1 MPVIGS
7 NQEIIKEYLGPDEIG
22 TIFLGNTLVQGV
34 EEPGTIPLQSDLIFN
49 VDANDI
55 NSYPGS
61 GSTWFNT
68 ATNGASTNLLFTG
81 SVSFNTGEF
90 NKTNYFQFDTAS
102 YWSTSNIAATVN
114 NRTLCAWIWADD
126 TSNNEW
132 LNYGRGT
139 GATDLGN
146 SRLQTNSNVATFAAS
161 NFAPQPTGSVSSGAW
176 FNLIGVGIEGGI
188 NDTASLY
195 INGVLAETVTGE
207 ILSQRQN
214 RAVWAPNLQGR
225 IALMSIY
232 DVAFDAATALNYFKN
247 TRVLFT

>member
-7 NQEIIKEYLGPDEIG
+7 NQELTTEYLGTQEIG
-22 TIFLGNTLVQGV
+22 TFYFGGNLIQGV
-34 EEPGTIPLQSDLIFN
+34 EGPGTIPSQSALIFN

-81 SVSFNTGEF
+81 SVDFYQGNF
-90 NKTNYFQFDTAS
+90 NKTNYFQFDSAS
-102 YWSTSNIAATVN
+102 YWSTDNITATVN
-114 NRTLCAWIWADD
+114 NRTLCAWVWADD

-139 GATDLGN
+139 GTADVGN
-146 SRLQTNSNVATFAAS
+146 SKLVTDNNIAAFWPS
-161 NFAPQPTGSVSSGAW
+161 NFAPRPTGSVSSGAW
-176 FNLIGVGIEGGI
+176 FNLIGVGIEGGV
-188 NDTASLY
+188 NDTSLLY
-195 INGVLAETVTGE
+195 INGELSDTVVGE
-207 ILSQRQN
+207 NLSTRQN
-214 RAVWAPNLQGR
+214 RAVWAPALQGR

-232 DVAFDAATALNYFKN
+232 NIAFNAATAASYFKN